1 MLVRRIRYFCR
12 RHGKVGVRESRSNP
26 KEVEIQGG
34 RLWFVPNNDLIV
46 GLFGA
51 VLFFLNSAFE
61 NTNEDC

>member
-1 MLVRRIRYFCR
+1 MVKWEL
-12 RHGKVGVRESRSNP
+12 RESRSNP
-26 KEVEIQGG
+26 KEVELQGG

-51 VLFFLNSAFE
+51 VLFFLNSAFK